1 MIEKTE
7 SKEPATAGSECSE
20 ANEVDAPVRRVTKG
34 EIVKTV
40 VSDEEIEKAFAGT
53 NFGDRKP
60 RALLG
65 MAVLKTLTG
74 YHSGH
79 TITTIMKELGLI
91 DHRGKTTKKGKDFCL
106 WEFYGDGR
114 DSA

>member
-1 MIEKTE
+1 MHNRR
-7 SKEPATAGSECSE
+7 CSLPDLSITKADRGYNVRVE
-20 ANEVDAPVRRVTKG
+20 REVRRV
-34 EIVKTV
+34 KTI

-53 NFGDRKP
+53 DFGDRKP

-79 TITTIMKELGLI
+79 TITAIMRELGLI

-106 WEFYGDGR
+106 WEFMV
-114 DSA
+114 SSNA

>member
-1 MIEKTE
+1 M
-7 SKEPATAGSECSE
+7 SE

-106 WEFYGDGR
+106 CEFYGDGR